1 MLSSSKLNVVD
12 LKTITENSISTF
24 KDKGSKF
31 IGLIFPCKN
40 IEEFENN
47 LQAIKKEYWD
57 ASHHCYAY
65 RLNPE
70 KETEYSSDD
79 GEPSGTAGLPIL
91 NQLKSFNLVDVGAV
105 VIRYF
110 GGTKLGKPGL
120 IEAYGQGALQAIES
134 SKLLTIEIV
143 QFIEVS
149 YPYAQENLINKV
161 VLNHNLVEQKADYLA
176 DVTKLFA
183 CPQSNKNAFL
193 KELNTLKHLSINY
206 EEISS
211 GYIFI

>member
-1 MLSSSKLNVVD
+1 MF
-12 LKTITENSISTF
+12 KTIDQKATATF
-24 KDKGSKF
+24 KDRGSKF
-31 IGLIFPCKN
+31 INFIFPCAN
-40 IEEFENN
+40 ITEFEDE
-47 LQAIKKEYWD
+47 LAILKKEYWD

-65 RLNPE
+65 RINPDSI
-70 KETEYSSDD
+70 TEFSSDD

-91 NQLKSFNLVDVGAV
+91 NQLKSYNLVDVGAV
-105 VIRYF
+105 VVRYF

-161 VLNHNLVEQKADYLA
+161 VLNHKLVEQKADYLA

-183 CPQSNKNAFL
+183 CPHSNTEACIS
-193 KELNTLKHLSINY
+193 ELQTLQHLNIKY

-211 GYIFI
+211 GYIFV